1 MKIQGGISQFV
12 LTVAAAAEFVGLAR
26 DVTNTEGKTVT
37 PHFPEALCVPP
48 QSPLDHTPA
57 SSA

>member
-48 QSPLDHTPA
+48 QSP
-57 SSA
+57 